1 MHRNKKKRNII
12 IFSLV
17 GVLLCMVVGYAAFQ
31 TRLEIKGTSKVTSNW
46 NILITNVTNGTP
58 TGSAENAVKPSWKNT
73 SASMEANLYD
83 KGDAM
88 EYDVTIENQG
98 TIDAKLND
106 ILTNLQNSNSEAVL
120 ITFSGYTKGEI
131 LKAGESKLIHVKIEY
146 NPEYEGEETSSEVTI
161 DFDYGQNNNE
171 TSPSDKMHLVTY
183 DCTTNGGSACTSYNE
198 YLLEGSNINLSHK
211 GSEKKYYNFV
221 GWNTIKDATSGLTT
235 LTIADSDITLYAIYE
250 EVDPTDPIID
260 NISTTSTTNSITVV
274 VTAHDDE
281 SSISK
286 YEYSIDGGKTWIDN
300 GDSNTYTFTGLTSN
314 TSYTVYVRVT
324 NGVEKT
330 ANSNKDTI
338 TSTLSKPTF
347 SEEGT
352 TTKTVTI
359 TYPSGCGSTLTCTY
373 QKDNGSSVN
382 VINSSVEVPF
392 TEDGN
397 VVATVTDDTNTVSSS
412 YTVSIEYAI
421 TTSKNEIVNLT
432 ISPNLE
438 SSLPGRKVTFEV
450 PSSDDYTY
458 QGSYIYDLS
467 DDKIMELDKDTT
479 SFTMPSSAVKIAPI
493 FKHNDLTIMNRD
505 VRDTTFTYKS
515 TTVYPHATDFIF
527 NDNYSDA
534 HILTLMSNSSHYW
547 DFGLVHTEKT
557 YDLKYYDYITF
568 DNNAEVI
575 ITAGGINNAVYLGV
589 LQDLDKGLYYSFDST
604 NYPNSNGEYYNS
616 ITGMILR
623 KYVDETRVSS
633 QLDLTKLE
641 NQDSKY
647 YIGFEF
653 STNYEAS
660 NLYIWSIILHGK
672 TFYS

>member
-1 MHRNKKKRNII
+1 MG
-12 IFSLV
+12 V
-17 GVLLCMVVGYAAFQ
+17 G
-31 TRLEIKGTSKVTSNW
+31 
-46 NILITNVTNGTP
+46 
-58 TGSAENAVKPSWKNT
+58 
-73 SASMEANLYD
+73 
-83 KGDAM
+83 
-88 EYDVTIENQG
+88 
-98 TIDAKLND
+98 
-106 ILTNLQNSNSEAVL
+106 
-120 ITFSGYTKGEI
+120 
-131 LKAGESKLIHVKIEY
+131 
-146 NPEYEGEETSSEVTI
+146 
-161 DFDYGQNNNE
+161 
-171 TSPSDKMHLVTY
+171 
-183 DCTTNGGSACTSYNE
+183 
-198 YLLEGSNINLSHK
+198 
-211 GSEKKYYNFV
+211 
-221 GWNTIKDATSGLTT
+221 
-235 LTIADSDITLYAIYE
+235 DITLYAIYK
-250 EVDPTDPIID
+250 EVDSTEPIID
-260 NISTTSTTNSITVV
+260 NISTTNTTNSITVV

-281 SSISK
+281 SGIVK

-314 TSYTVYVRVT
+314 TSYTVHVRVT
-324 NGVEKT
+324 NGVDKT
-330 ANSNKDTI
+330 ATSNKDTI
-338 TSTLSKPTF
+338 TSTLAKPTF

-382 VINSSVEVPF
+382 VINSSVDVPF
-392 TEDGN
+392 TDDGN
-397 VVATVTDDTNTVSSS
+397 VVATVTDGTNSVSSS

-421 TTSKNEIVNLT
+421 TTSKNDVVNLT
-432 ISPNLE
+432 VAPDLK

-479 SFTMPSSAVKIAPI
+479 SFTMPSSAVRIAPI

-527 NDNYSDA
+527 DDDYSDV
-534 HILTLMSNSSHYW
+534 HVLTLMSNSSHYW

-568 DNNAEVI
+568 DNNAEVT
-575 ITAGGINNAVYLGV
+575 ITTGGINNAVYLGV

-604 NYPNSNGEYYNS
+604 NYPNNDGEYYNS

-641 NQDSKY
+641 DQDSKY